1 MSVTA
6 PAPRVVYQRS
16 VSGMGQCEAPE
27 TTPVPDEELTPL
39 EGSRLLEELE
49 DVDDVEDV
57 EVEAAVDDVDEVV
70 PGMVSALIAVN
81 TPRPANA
88 PSAVQAVMRFSAWSA
103 ASRARTLPSIFVGSM
118 PESLRRG
125 TEPDLGIG

>member
-1 MSVTA
+1 
-6 PAPRVVYQRS
+6 
-16 VSGMGQCEAPE
+16 
-27 TTPVPDEELTPL
+27 
-39 EGSRLLEELE
+39 
-49 DVDDVEDV
+49 VEDV
-57 EVEAAVDDVDEVV
+57 EVEAAVDDVEEVV
-70 PGMVSALIAVN
+70 PGMVSALIAVK